1 MTSSKRKF
9 SLRYE
14 ELSDCYILRSGQ
26 IRLESDNAN
35 QFSIRKNEL
44 KRLPLNCLPVS
55 IKFILQDETLMMHK
69 QLVSVKIILE
79 KIGTGQ
85 FSITV
90 EESSQSSRWKSSDL
104 MNSYYDQ
111 VCEYLIQRQRVAF
124 DIIVEEPKL
133 DEYYFFIQYKLKFT
147 GGNPEL
153 LLKICRII
161 TKEVHKLSEQIN
173 NQQLT

>member
-9 SLRYE
+9 SLWYAAQFN
-14 ELSDCYILRSGQ
+14 CYILKLGR
-26 IRLESDNAN
+26 IRLESDSAN
-35 QFSIRKNEL
+35 EFLIRRNEME
-44 KRLPLNCLPVS
+44 RLPLECLPVS
-55 IKFILQDETLMMHK
+55 IKFILQDETLYK
-69 QLVSVKIILE
+69 DKKLVSVKIILE
-79 KIGTGQ
+79 KIGKGQ

-133 DEYYFFIQYKLKFT
+133 DEYYFFIQYKLIFNGYKK
-147 GGNPEL
+147 
-153 LLKICRII
+153 KILSKMCKII
-161 TKEVHKLSEQIN
+161 TSEVHKLSEQIN